1 MGLAELEMQP
11 DWPPAVPGWSWGGG
25 TWGFITPC
33 SLFFTKFCNCPLKR
47 EIKSEWGNPLFTGGP
62 VVGTLCSHL
71 PRDRIQS
78 VVKGPSSVCSQETK
92 IVEGVWHSPPYQKQW
107 MKFHKMKQP
116 HSPPP
121 KLFCECC
128 YHIRIKTAT
137 YVPAYLPRRPANIL
151 SNYQRLF
158 KLKRNFN

>member
-11 DWPPAVPGWSWGGG
+11 DWPPAVPGWSWGGD

-33 SLFFTKFCNCPLKR
+33 SLFFTKFCNCPLKK

-78 VVKGPSSVCSQETK
+78 VVKGPSSAVVRKLRLWKACGTALHTK
-92 IVEGVWHSPPYQKQW
+92 NNEWNFTKWNNHTAPHQSYSVSVVITSGL
-107 MKFHKMKQP
+107 KQP
-116 HSPPP
+116 
-121 KLFCECC
+121 
-128 YHIRIKTAT
+128 T